1 MIPFHDSYV
10 GRLNL
15 RFQHLH
21 LLAILFS
28 QAHVHAFGDWAC
40 YMIGPALN
48 HDFTFSFLARAHDND
63 SYVAAQILIS
73 PSHCIASQ
81 SLRLV
86 SVHKG
91 SCNLLF
97 Q

>member
-1 MIPFHDSYV
+1 M
-10 GRLNL
+10 NL

-63 SYVAAQILIS
+63 SYVA
-73 PSHCIASQ
+73 SQ

-91 SCNLLF
+91 SIKLQLMNLRFLI
-97 Q
+97 

>member
-48 HDFTFSFLARAHDND
+48 HDFTFS
-63 SYVAAQILIS
+63 
-73 PSHCIASQ
+73 
-81 SLRLV
+81 
-86 SVHKG
+86 
-91 SCNLLF
+91 
-97 Q
+97 